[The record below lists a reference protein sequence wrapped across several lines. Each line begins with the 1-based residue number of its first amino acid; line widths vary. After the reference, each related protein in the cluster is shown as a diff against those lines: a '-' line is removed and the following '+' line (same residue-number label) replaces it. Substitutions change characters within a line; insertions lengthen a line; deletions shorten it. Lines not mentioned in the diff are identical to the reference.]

1 MIFNVEFQIC
11 KLDNSQKLVIKLD
24 LPKKP
29 LKLIEKEK
37 KLIKEFID
45 SDKNKVVWKY
55 KYIYEPVRLSSHGK
69 CCFSEIK
76 LNTKSTYLEIEHF
89 YPKDIYPTK
98 VVEQGNLLPSSK
110 KCNGTKGKTD
120 TKITQLINPYFDNP
134 KEHLYFEYFRLYPK
148 NNSIKGQN
156 TIRYTSLNDKT
167 HFVEPRIL
175 QSFLFLDNLSNFFIN
190 FIQDGDLKNYEPAKQ
205 NEKINQLKGYLNAIN
220 RKTEFSACI
229 STLVYDATDYKK
241 IKTFLVANNLWDDL
255 LQSYE
260 TEILFCYLGK

>member
-1 MIFNVEFQIC
+1 M
-11 KLDNSQKLVIKLD
+11 IKLD

-98 VVEQGNLLPSSK
+98 VVE
-110 KCNGTKGKTD
+110 
-120 TKITQLINPYFDNP
+120 
-134 KEHLYFEYFRLYPK
+134 
-148 NNSIKGQN
+148 
-156 TIRYTSLNDKT
+156 
-167 HFVEPRIL
+167 
-175 QSFLFLDNLSNFFIN
+175 
-190 FIQDGDLKNYEPAKQ
+190 
-205 NEKINQLKGYLNAIN
+205 
-220 RKTEFSACI
+220 
-229 STLVYDATDYKK
+229 
-241 IKTFLVANNLWDDL
+241 
-255 LQSYE
+255 
-260 TEILFCYLGK
+260 